1 MELKTFKQHIKSQVI
16 WKYHCSFCSCLILL
30 MSSFNFRL
38 FFFFLL
44 QWNSALLSWI
54 CAVLQVSLITVCSL
68 IGILIWNH
76 FISHSSDLEFFQEKF
91 SCMARLVYSETL
103 KEIDLCG
110 NKWIIFINWHLIVQR
125 IWKNLSYICFL
136 YSVLYLL
143 KVCIY
148 FSIYLL
154 FSSKITI
161 V

>member
-1 MELKTFKQHIKSQVI
+1 MKVSLF
-16 WKYHCSFCSCLILL
+16 ILL
-30 MSSFNFRL
+30 LFNTANAQFQFSFVC
-38 FFFFLL
+38 FFFATMKFSPLVMNLRCFSSQFNYNL
-44 QWNSALLSWI
+44 QPHWHSHLK
-54 CAVLQVSLITVCSL
+54 SL
-68 IGILIWNH
+68 
-76 FISHSSDLEFFQEKF
+76 ISHSSDLEFFQEKF

-103 KEIDLCG
+103 KEIDLCR

>member
-1 MELKTFKQHIKSQVI
+1 MKVSLF
-16 WKYHCSFCSCLILL
+16 ILL
-30 MSSFNFRL
+30 LFNTANVQFQFSFVC
-38 FFFFLL
+38 FFFLL

-54 CAVLQVSLITVCSL
+54 CVVFQVSLITICSL

-76 FISHSSDLEFFQEKF
+76 FFSHSSDLEFFQEKF